1 MCGHSVVEEWE
12 GFGGGRRI
20 SGHSVVDDRVGLVT
34 EKDVLSFVVEGWE
47 DLEGWV
53 VNRGHSLWMIEWV

>member
-20 SGHSVVDDRVGLVT
+20 SGHSVVDDGVGLVT
-34 EKDVLSFVVEGWE
+34 GKDVLSFVVI
-47 DLEGWV
+47 
-53 VNRGHSLWMIEWV
+53 LWYC